1 VAGVAL
7 SVLAIVGGTAATA
20 WQARRVEQQRRRAE
34 RRFQDV
40 RALAGS
46 FLFEFHDAIADLPGS
61 TPARELVVR
70 RAAEYL
76 DSLSKEAANDADLQS
91 ELADAYSRL
100 AAVQGGA
107 LGASLGDTKG
117 ALASYRKAL
126 TLREALATG
135 PVTAARVASLADLQA
150 DLGACHAKAGD
161 FDSAER
167 AYTAA
172 LAQIGRLGE
181 LDPTA
186 DLDGRTAEIRLR
198 QSMVRLW
205 RGRRPEA
212 ISLAEDAVGLGE
224 AHRRDHPDDGR
235 ARARLAVAYRQL
247 SSMHSDDD
255 PARALALSRSASD
268 LQEAL
273 AAAEPQNT
281 RYTRALIPTLVDQ
294 GQLLWALGDRPG
306 AIRIRTRALEI
317 AEAQLA
323 RDPRDAYAGISTAL
337 TRHSLGASLVQ
348 AGQRAAGLAQVRR
361 AAQDLEALVA
371 ADPTNLFAVAR
382 LAGSYYDL
390 GVELLPASPAAA
402 GAERCR
408 ALARART
415 LYRQLRVTGGD
426 ARTASLL
433 ERVEKELASCG
444 AGMR

>member
-1 VAGVAL
+1 
-7 SVLAIVGGTAATA
+7 
-20 WQARRVEQQRRRAE
+20 
-34 RRFQDV
+34 
-40 RALAGS
+40 
-46 FLFEFHDAIADLPGS
+46 
-61 TPARELVVR
+61 
-70 RAAEYL
+70 
-76 DSLSKEAANDADLQS
+76 
-91 ELADAYSRL
+91 
-100 AAVQGGA
+100 
-107 LGASLGDTKG
+107 
-117 ALASYRKAL
+117 
-126 TLREALATG
+126 LRQALATG
-135 PVTAARVASLADLQA
+135 PAAATPGRVASLADLQA

-172 LAQIGRLGE
+172 LAQIARLGE

-186 DLDGRTAEIRLR
+186 DLDGRTADVRLR
-198 QSMVRLW
+198 QSVVRLW

-212 ISLAEDAVGLGE
+212 ISLAEDAVRLGE
-224 AHRRDHPDDGR
+224 ARSRDHPEDRR
-235 ARARLAVAYRQL
+235 ARARLAVACRQL

-255 PARALALSRSASD
+255 PARALALSRRASA

-294 GQLLWALGDRPG
+294 GQLLGALGDRVG

-337 TRHSLGASLVQ
+337 TRHSLGATLVE

-361 AAQDLEALVA
+361 ATQDLEALVA
-371 ADPTNLFAVAR
+371 ADPTNRFAMDR
-382 LAGSYYDL
+382 LAGAYYDL
-390 GVELLPASPAAA
+390 GVGLLPATPASA

-444 AGMR
+444 EGMR